1 MDSIILS
8 ILSSFTE
15 EMMSK
20 KQIKQELEERQ
31 YRSEKKEKLSEVLQ
45 SLEEKGLIEQYE
57 IKSKKA
63 KKKKKKKDSKK
74 DKIKV
79 MYKLSSSS
87 SKRSISASALSCLPD
102 KEPKEEKALTFSEMM
117 KRKQKNVKNSEVS
130 FKKEEGTETSFDID
144 DEIKRLE
151 AQLQNGDNSEDDL
164 SSASSESKSEEKGEA
179 DMGVMSESEEKGEA
193 NMGVI
198 CISEVADD
206 VIQPLPSNSLPS
218 NKRRKLKNIDG
229 ADSDDGPPVSKRQ
242 KKEHQKK
249 LMEERNG
256 LKEAVKEILD
266 GYVER
271 SKSSES
277 KKLPFYCRVCD
288 IQSVDMDAFLEHKK
302 SKLHL
307 AAVEAERKACFCRL
321 CRKQFT
327 SLKQMKEHLGSRP
340 HREKMDY
347 VQEKQRGFNNATNRG
362 RGRGG
367 APGRQR
373 NASFTR

>member
-8 ILSSFTE
+8 TLSSFAE

-20 KQIKQELEERQ
+20 KQIKQKLEERQ
-31 YRSEKKEKLSEVLQ
+31 YLSKKKEKLSEVLQ
-45 SLEEKGLIEQYE
+45 SLEEKGLIEQHE
-57 IKSKKA
+57 VKSKKA
-63 KKKKKKKDSKK
+63 KKKKKKKDNKK

-87 SKRSISASALSCLPD
+87 SKRSLSASSLSSLPD

-117 KRKQKNVKNSEVS
+117 KRKQQNVKNPEIS
-130 FKKEEGTETSFDID
+130 FKKEEGTETSYDID

-164 SSASSESKSEEKGEA
+164 SSASSES
-179 DMGVMSESEEKGEA
+179 ESEEKG
-193 NMGVI
+193 MDVI

-307 AAVEAERKACFCRL
+307 AAVDAERKACFCRL

-347 VQEKQRGFNNATNRG
+347 VTGKQRGFNNATNRG
-362 RGRGG
+362 RGRGR
-367 APGRQR
+367 APGRLR
-373 NASFTR
+373 